1 MKLVAAIDAHFAWLL
16 DEAAAP
22 VGLSRPDDGPIE
34 PPMVLRWL
42 RRQVAARTDA
52 GVWLMVEAGEV
63 VGLCSHK
70 TPPGSQGTV
79 EIGYGV
85 ARTRRRRGHATAA
98 VAELV
103 RMASADARVNALTA
117 ETAAANLESQ
127 GALIRNGFLRVDERA
142 DPGDGLM
149 LLWRRPLADG

>member
-1 MKLVAAIDAHFAWLL
+1 MKLVAATDRHFAWLL
-16 DEAAAP
+16 NEASAP
-22 VGLSRPDDGPIE
+22 EGLSRPDDGPIE

-42 RRQVAARTDA
+42 RRQAAARTDA

-70 TPPGSQGTV
+70 TAPGAQGVV

-85 ARTRRRRGHATAA
+85 AATRRRRGHATAA

-103 RMASADARVNALTA
+103 RMASADPRIEALTA
-117 ETAAANLESQ
+117 ETAAANVASQ
-127 GALIRNGFLRVDERA
+127 GALIGNGFLRVDERA

-149 LLWRRPLADG
+149 LLWRRALPGR